1 MKAQDIIDILK
12 ADKVA
17 PTTIQKVES
26 FIHAEKEEAKANKEP
41 KGKNSLV
48 VIVHSPTNDLNNL
61 EAWVV
66 QQPVCDTPADLD
78 KKMKTAAARYNSM
91 TRKGRKNPL
100 KSLSDMFM
108 FLQRKFSKAENFTP
122 KNKESL
128 QVIVSDGSLL

>member
-1 MKAQDIIDILK
+1 MKTQDIIDILK

-66 QQPVCDTPADLD
+66 KQPVCDTAADLD

-91 TRKGRKNPL
+91 TRKGRKAPAKTL
-100 KSLSDMFM
+100 REL
-108 FLQRKFSKAENFTP
+108 FLFVQRKFTKNEGFQP
-122 KNKESL
+122 LNKESVE
-128 QVIVSDGSLL
+128 VIVSDGNL